1 MCVTLLA
8 VIVERVPHCYCNC
21 KLCANRDRALEF
33 RYNILLDV
41 CTCTL
46 QYQWICTC
54 MCAYMCEWTC
64 HSFTPIISS
73 HHRSLS
79 SLLSLLHS
87 FHSITPITTFPPITP
102 SLLSLPHTIIP
113 ITPSHHHS
121 SHLTILKT
129 LEKLL
134 MR

>member
-79 SLLSLLHS
+79 SLLHS
-87 FHSITPITTFPPITP
+87 FHSITPITIFPPITP